1 MLANGATLGIKNS
14 ASGASYTALPGLKEI
29 PEIGVDPE
37 KVENTTLT
45 DTIKKYEMGIGDPG
59 DMQYVFKFVNSAPTD
74 AWRILRGYEQA
85 GTLGYFKETLKD
97 GTETTFSGYV
107 ALKRGG
113 GGVNGVLD
121 FTLAIALQ
129 SGLTITGASGA
140 TGVEERRITWKRWDS
155 TQRS

>member
-1 MLANGATLGIKNS
+1 MLANGATLGIKS
-14 ASGASYTALPGLKEI
+14 SSSGTTYTNLPGLKEI
-29 PEIGVDPE
+29 PELGVDPE

-45 DTIKKYEMGIGDPG
+45 DKVKKYEMGIGDPG
-59 DMQYVFKFVNSAPTD
+59 DMQYVFKYSNSAASD
-74 AWRILRGYEQA
+74 AWRILRGYEKA

-113 GGVNGVLD
+113 AGVNGVID

-129 SGLTITGASGA
+129 SELTFSPDGASGA
-140 TGVEERRITWKRWDS
+140 SGS
-155 TQRS
+155 